1 MSTQRQPMLRATHRE
16 PSMLLPEGMT
26 CGRCRHFRRCSQIY
40 GHIAEDEVCDWAP
53 SRFIDAGPP
62 PAAEVITDPAAIEA
76 AFAADQEA
84 EDAAALRGDQAA

>member
-1 MSTQRQPMLRATHRE
+1 MLRATHSE

-62 PAAEVITDPAAIEA
+62 PAEVITDPIAIEA

-84 EDAAALRGDQAA
+84 EDAAALRGDAAC